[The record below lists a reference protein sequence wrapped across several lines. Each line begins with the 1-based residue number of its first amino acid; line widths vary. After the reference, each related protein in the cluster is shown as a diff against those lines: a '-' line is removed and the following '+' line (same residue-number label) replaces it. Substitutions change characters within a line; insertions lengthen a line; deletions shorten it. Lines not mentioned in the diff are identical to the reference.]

1 MVAIVIF
8 GLSKNHL
15 VGMVIL
21 LLSLASNFDLVR
33 STPYCEHAFRAR
45 RPAVGSSISVC
56 PFRIRLW
63 VFRRL

>member
-1 MVAIVIF
+1 MVAIIIF
-8 GLSKNHL
+8 SLSESHL

-21 LLSLASNFDLVR
+21 LLSLASNFDVVR

-45 RPAVGSSISVC
+45 RPAVGSSISVR

-63 VFRRL
+63 VLRRL